1 MFISPTQKKIID
13 ISKKLINKNKKLNKH
28 RISALTYFALWGDS
42 PGFARVKYEIYGFQ
56 NIFYYW
62 FKILKDI
69 ASIAFLNNYEIL
81 KNPKFNSK
89 DFKKLM
95 ISRSI
100 IEDFDQKGNYKD
112 RYFLISSDNEKD
124 TLFLLINSGMQI
136 PKKVGKNVVI
146 IYQRKNSINLS
157 FFFKYTI
164 SKLISAKFSITN
176 FFYNTSSSNVIG
188 EFIISFLKKEIDFS
202 FIKSILVPYEG
213 QPYEHLVFE
222 EARKKN
228 KNLLIGGYD
237 HSAPHSI
244 PTHLI
249 YRSFSPD
256 FLYVNGTSQINF
268 SQKFLNWPRKKLK
281 LVPSLRYPKKLKLDF
296 KNKVFLP
303 YDIFNENVVVEEFK
317 KIILEKPKVDLKS
330 LKIKNHPMML
340 NSKKHL
346 NLKFKLEKMIQENIK
361 NIKNIK
367 KTKKQNT
374 AIFIGATTGV
384 TVALEKKINV
394 IHICFNSVFDSYN
407 QSLWPNLIVKQVS
420 KNTFTY
426 KLKKYSTFLK
436 FNNNQ
441 NCYKKYYEI

>member
-1 MFISPTQKKIID
+1 MLISLSQKKIID

-28 RISALTYFALWGDS
+28 RISSLTYFALWGDS

-56 NIFYYW
+56 KILNFW

-69 ASIAFLNNYEIL
+69 VSIAFLNNYEVL

-89 DFKKLM
+89 NFKKLM

-100 IEDFDQKGNYKD
+100 INDFDQKGNYKD
-112 RYFLISSDNEKD
+112 RYFLITSNNEKD
-124 TLFLLINSGMQI
+124 TLFILVNSGTKI
-136 PKKVGKNVVI
+136 PKKIGKNVVI
-146 IYQRKNSINLS
+146 IYQKKKAFNLY
-157 FFFKYTI
+157 FFFRYVI
-164 SKLISAKFSITN
+164 SKLIASNFSITN

-188 EFIISFLKKEIDFS
+188 EFIINFLKKEIDFNN
-202 FIKSILVPYEG
+202 IQSILVPYEG

-228 KNLLIGGYD
+228 KKLLIGGYD

-249 YRSFSPD
+249 HRSFSPD
-256 FLYVNGTSQINF
+256 FLYVNGISQLNF
-268 SQKFLNWPRKKLK
+268 SKKFLNWPNKKLK

-296 KNKVFLP
+296 NNIVFLP
-303 YDIFNENVVVEEFK
+303 YDIFNEKVIIEEFK
-317 KIILEKPKVDLKS
+317 KIIIDDPNFDLKS

-346 NLKFKLEKMIQENIK
+346 SLKLKLEKMLQQNIK
-361 NIKNIK
+361 KMK
-367 KTKKQNT
+367 KTKKQNI

-384 TVALEKKINV
+384 IVALEKKINV
-394 IHICFNSVFDSYN
+394 IHICFNSVFDSYS
-407 QSLWPNLIVKQVS
+407 QSLWPNLIVNQVS

-426 KLKKYSTFLK
+426 KLKKYNTFLK

-441 NCYKKYYEI
+441 DCYKKYYEI

>member
-1 MFISPTQKKIID
+1 MLISLSQKKIID

-28 RISALTYFALWGDS
+28 RISSLTYFALWGDS

-56 NIFYYW
+56 KILNFW

-69 ASIAFLNNYEIL
+69 VSIAFLNNYEVL

-89 DFKKLM
+89 NFKKLM

-100 IEDFDQKGNYKD
+100 INDFDQKGNYKD
-112 RYFLISSDNEKD
+112 RYFLITSNNEKD
-124 TLFLLINSGMQI
+124 TLFILVNSGTKI
-136 PKKVGKNVVI
+136 PKKIGKNVVI
-146 IYQRKNSINLS
+146 IYQKKKAFNLY
-157 FFFKYTI
+157 FFFRYVI
-164 SKLISAKFSITN
+164 SKLIASNFLITN

-188 EFIISFLKKEIDFS
+188 EFIINFLKKEIDFNN
-202 FIKSILVPYEG
+202 IQSILVPYEG

-228 KNLLIGGYD
+228 KKLLIGGYD

-249 YRSFSPD
+249 HRSFSPD
-256 FLYVNGTSQINF
+256 FLYVNGISQLNF
-268 SQKFLNWPRKKLK
+268 SKKFLNWPNKKLK

-296 KNKVFLP
+296 NNIVFLP
-303 YDIFNENVVVEEFK
+303 YDIFNEKVIIEEFK
-317 KIILEKPKVDLKS
+317 KIIIDDPNFDLKS

-346 NLKFKLEKMIQENIK
+346 SLKLKLEKMLQQNIK
-361 NIKNIK
+361 KMK
-367 KTKKQNT
+367 KTKKQNI

-384 TVALEKKINV
+384 IVALEKKINV
-394 IHICFNSVFDSYN
+394 IHICFNSVFDSYS
-407 QSLWPNLIVKQVS
+407 QSLWPNLIVNQVS

-426 KLKKYSTFLK
+426 KLKKYNTFLK

-441 NCYKKYYEI
+441 DCYKKYYEI